1 MGASTSKP
9 ETKVFTPAAPVDFSA
24 SFLAQL
30 ENSTESDY
38 SRSQY
43 TEKYIQERVAAELKK
58 LERETVSKFQG
69 TLKESL
75 DTDGKNAELD
85 VKNTNAKIEKLTKI
99 LEANAQFFKVEV
111 DANVAAARSN
121 VISCLKENKGKS
133 LNCWEEVDEFKKLV
147 KQV

>member
-1 MGASTSKP
+1 MSTN
-9 ETKVFTPAAPVDFSA
+9 TH
-24 SFLAQL
+24 LQ
-30 ENSTESDY
+30 SDY

-121 VISCLKENKGKS
+121 VILCLKENKGKS